1 MIVLF
6 SGFGPKPRNK
16 MSAKVDKFDSGEN
29 HDRDVSTFE
38 KVLLFTMFS
47 VQTKTQCPR
56 FQALSISVDDRYN
69 GKKWH
74 FQIHPAT

>member
-1 MIVLF
+1 
-6 SGFGPKPRNK
+6 

-29 HDRDVSTFE
+29 HDRDVSAFE

-47 VQTKTQCPR
+47 VRTKTQSPR

-69 GKKWH
+69 RKKCH
-74 FQIHPAT
+74 FQIHPTT